1 MLVRKIG
8 DYIKLFLQN
17 LSAWLVCLFALTFLA
32 ASNAVVFTEF
42 EGRREFYIGSTS
54 SQSRIQRMLYWRDLG
69 NVKGES
75 VVFFLSK
82 GVDPRE
88 AAERI
93 AALYQAEILF
103 VETANDVCSFYAY
116 SPLWW
121 KRMMIG
127 GVAVNLH
134 IAVDRESGR
143 CVIGNPIVFG
153 GF

>member
-1 MLVRKIG
+1 MSVRKIG
-8 DYIKLFLQN
+8 KGIRWLLHHVAAWVVC
-17 LSAWLVCLFALTFLA
+17 LSAWMFLVAG
-32 ASNAVVFTEF
+32 NAVTFTEF
-42 EGRREFYIGSTS
+42 GGRREFYIGSTS
-54 SQSRIQRMLYWRDLG
+54 SQSRIQTTLFWRDLG

-75 VVFFLSK
+75 VAFFLEA
-82 GVDPRE
+82 GLDPYE
-88 AAERI
+88 AAEAI

-103 VETANDVCSFYAY
+103 VETANAVCSFYAY

-121 KRMMIG
+121 NRIVLD

-134 IAVDRESGR
+134 IAIDRESGR